1 MAQKLRPT
9 LHIGKDGVSE
19 SVLEELGRQLKAA
32 KLVKVRVLGSLEGD
46 RREVAAEIAR
56 RSSSTLIDVRGSTIV
71 LARNRDDGR

>member
-32 KLVKVRVLGSLEGD
+32 KLVKVRVLVSLEGD